1 MKIIFTA
8 LFILSIIFISSCWY
22 FNIVDFFKI
31 KAVILTFDL
40 KAILELD
47 NILLVTISSVLWIA
61 IYLLAFTLLKVFRSK
76 KVKLDV
82 PQFLPKRK
90 RVLSSTKLGS
100 LHGLEQ
106 KEVFDLLK
114 DLGYIELVDKRYV
127 LTELGKLKGGGISKM
142 PETNEEYITWPQT
155 LSLYKPSNLND
166 FSARYTSRS
175 GHKVRSRGDLI
186 IADFLFLHGILFNYE
201 RKLPIAE
208 DVHCDFYLNQHEVYI
223 EYWGME
229 GDQKYD
235 VRKSLKTDIY
245 KQHNLRLL
253 EINDEDLDDIHNTLP
268 RKLLKYG
275 IKIK

>member
-1 MKIIFTA
+1 
-8 LFILSIIFISSCWY
+8 
-22 FNIVDFFKI
+22 
-31 KAVILTFDL
+31 LTFDL